1 MRTIAIL
8 TAAAAAIGT
17 AAVAAPAP
25 GAAPAAAPAA
35 PTCPASGYTKP
46 IYGTF
51 GTNDGFNT
59 AYEIAGPCIPRALRD
74 AAQAVG
80 MGRNV
85 PLGVK
90 NVSTIRFSAEGSM
103 GALKTAKLGVHIS
116 YVVPGIRMEV
126 DGTDAKGKS
135 VKETDVFADGK
146 AWNEAVNGVDPKP
159 APPVAAAD
167 RLAWIKLTPFGAMW
181 SVIEAEGHATVS
193 MVNGQQVV
201 TGASPY
207 DGVPVTVTFD
217 AKHLPVHVLVKTKAH
232 RYEASFDGW
241 TDTWEPHYLVIF
253 PAHMVWTLDG
263 KPYADLKTTEFK
275 SNPYVVF
282 PELGADTTKVAE
294 NK

>member
-1 MRTIAIL
+1 MRRIATI
-8 TAAAAAIGT
+8 TAL
-17 AAVAAPAP
+17 AVLSAGISAVAQAAPAP
-25 GAAPAAAPAA
+25 AAAAPAPA
-35 PTCPASGYTKP
+35 CPASGYTKP

-74 AAQAVG
+74 AAQAIG

-90 NVSTIRFSAEGSM
+90 NVSTIRFSAEGPF
-103 GALKTAKLGVHIS
+103 GALKSAKVGVHIS
-116 YVVPGIRMEV
+116 YVVPGIRMEI
-126 DGTDAKGKS
+126 DGADKAGKP
-135 VKETDVFADGK
+135 VKETQVFADGK

-159 APPVAAAD
+159 AGVKGTPPD
-167 RLAWIKLTPFGAMW
+167 ERLAWIKLTPFGAMW
-181 SVIEAEGHATVS
+181 SVIEAEGHATVTT
-193 MVNGQQVV
+193 VAGKQVV

-207 DGVPVTVTFD
+207 DGVPVTVTFND
-217 AKHLPVHVLVKTKAH
+217 KHQPEHVLVKTKAH

-282 PELGADTTKVAE
+282 PELAATTTAVAS
-294 NK
+294 K